1 MYSISIFHKN
11 FLIITGPLTTME
23 EGTSSYTVVGVV
35 SFGIGCG
42 RDDFPGVYSRVTSVL
57 DWIKDTISD
66 SNCARN

>member
-1 MYSISIFHKN
+1 M
-11 FLIITGPLTTME
+11 IITGPLTTME
-23 EGTSSYTVVGVV
+23 EGTSAYTVVGVV

-66 SNCARN
+66 SNCGRN